1 MARRFSIG
9 RLVFAGCL
17 ALALAGVA
25 EAQDLTGTW
34 NLTVEVPTICTWM
47 GPATFLQ
54 TVGALAGSGNLAL
67 TAGTDPPCPPA
78 LLGTVAGTVT
88 GTTVGFGLTTPLGPI
103 DFTGT
108 SDAAGST
115 MSGTWTFAVAGAA
128 PLAGTWSAT
137 RAPVM
142 PSLPEWGM
150 LLMVSALLASG
161 VYLLRRRPSF
171 PL

>member
-9 RLVFAGCL
+9 KLVFAGCL

-25 EAQDLTGTW
+25 EAQDLTGAW

-47 GPATFLQ
+47 GPATFSQ

-67 TAGTDPPCPPA
+67 TAGTNPPCPPA

-88 GTTVGFGLTTPLGPI
+88 GTAVTFGLTTPLGPV
-103 DFTGT
+103 DFIGT
-108 SDAAGST
+108 SDASGST
-115 MSGTWTFAVAGAA
+115 MGGNWTFNTGAA
-128 PLAGTWSAT
+128 ILAGTWSAT
-137 RAPVM
+137 RAPVA

-161 VYLLRRRPSF
+161 VYLLRRRPSS